1 MKGGELMVILDREV
15 VVYLEESY
23 LTQAEKVHRLH
34 YKLLQTIDNA
44 LLQSQGI
51 ALDPRRCNEEKL
63 FSTEERHQTF
73 ARIDFYHAS
82 CRELTRPLSQ
92 GTNFSAIYENL
103 TQSVHL
109 LSELYAFYE
118 QYLIRNEEKK
128 LSHTELPQQNRQQM
142 DDLDQARQELARQL
156 RYFSIQTTSLEPDIK
171 SMLLTRRIPMEK
183 SYRLTDGIQYRPV
196 CQTIRRLFSQKNS
209 KPKLA
214 KSSFNNLSENLPVRV
229 GPMKPVDP
237 SVLKIIESL
246 AYLS

>member
-1 MKGGELMVILDREV
+1 MVILDREV

-23 LTQAEKVHRLH
+23 LAQAEKVHRLH

-44 LLQSQGI
+44 LLQSQEI
-51 ALDPRRCNEEKL
+51 ALDPRRCSEEKL

-73 ARIDFYHAS
+73 ARIAFYHAS
-82 CRELTRPLSQ
+82 CHELTRPLSQ
-92 GTNFSAIYENL
+92 GANFSAIYENL
-103 TQSVHL
+103 AQSTRL

-118 QYLIRNEEKK
+118 QYLIRNEEKE

-142 DDLDQARQELARQL
+142 EDLDQARQELARQL
-156 RYFSIQTTSLEPDIK
+156 RYFSIQATSLEPDIK
-171 SMLLTRRIPMEK
+171 SMLLARRIPMEK

-196 CQTIRRLFSQKNS
+196 CQTIRRLFFQKNF

-229 GPMKPVDP
+229 GPKKPVDRNI
-237 SVLKIIESL
+237 LRIIESL

>member
-1 MKGGELMVILDREV
+1 MIILDCEV

-23 LTQAEKVHRLH
+23 LAQAEKVHRLH

-44 LLQSQGI
+44 LLQSQEI
-51 ALDPRRCNEEKL
+51 ALDPHRCNEEKL

-73 ARIDFYHAS
+73 ARIAFYHAS
-82 CRELTRPLSQ
+82 CHELTRPLSQ
-92 GTNFSAIYENL
+92 GANFSAIYENL
-103 TQSVHL
+103 AQSTRL

-118 QYLIRNEEKK
+118 QYLIRNEEKE

-142 DDLDQARQELARQL
+142 EDLDQARQELARQL
-156 RYFSIQTTSLEPDIK
+156 RYFSIQATSLEPDVK
-171 SMLLTRRIPMEK
+171 SMLLARRIPMEK

-229 GPMKPVDP
+229 GPKKPVDP
-237 SVLKIIESL
+237 SVIKIIESL

>member
-1 MKGGELMVILDREV
+1 MIILDREV

-23 LTQAEKVHRLH
+23 LAQAEKVHRLH

-51 ALDPRRCNEEKL
+51 ALDPRRCHEEKF

-73 ARIDFYHAS
+73 NRLAFYHAR
-82 CRELTRPLSQ
+82 CHEFTRPLSQ
-92 GTNFSAIYENL
+92 ESNFSAIYENL
-103 TQSVHL
+103 AQSARL

-118 QYLIRNEEKK
+118 QFLIRNEEKE
-128 LSHTELPQQNRQQM
+128 LSHTELPQQNRKQM

-156 RYFSIQTTSLEPDIK
+156 RYFSIQATILEPDIK
-171 SMLLTRRIPMEK
+171 SMLLARRIPMEK

-196 CQTIRRLFSQKNS
+196 CQTIRRLFFQKNF

-214 KSSFNNLSENLPVRV
+214 KSSFNNLSENLSVRV
-229 GPMKPVDP
+229 GPMKPVDRNI
-237 SVLKIIESL
+237 LKIIESL

>member
-1 MKGGELMVILDREV
+1 MVILDREV

-51 ALDPRRCNEEKL
+51 ALDSRRCNEEKL

-142 DDLDQARQELARQL
+142 EDLDQARQELARQL

>member
-1 MKGGELMVILDREV
+1 MIILDREV

-23 LTQAEKVHRLH
+23 LAQAEKVHRLH

-44 LLQSQGI
+44 LLQSQEI
-51 ALDPRRCNEEKL
+51 ALDPRRCSEEKL

-73 ARIDFYHAS
+73 ARIAFYHAS
-82 CRELTRPLSQ
+82 CHELTRPLSQ
-92 GTNFSAIYENL
+92 GANFSAIYENL
-103 TQSVHL
+103 AQSTRL

-118 QYLIRNEEKK
+118 QYLIRNKEKK

-142 DDLDQARQELARQL
+142 EDLDQARQELARQL
-156 RYFSIQTTSLEPDIK
+156 RYFSIQATSLEPDIK
-171 SMLLTRRIPMEK
+171 SMLLARRIPMEK

-209 KPKLA
+209 KPILV

-229 GPMKPVDP
+229 GPKKPVNHN
-237 SVLKIIESL
+237 VLKIIESL

>member
-1 MKGGELMVILDREV
+1 MVILDREV

-51 ALDPRRCNEEKL
+51 ALDSRRCNEEKL

-237 SVLKIIESL
+237 SVIKIIESL

>member
-1 MKGGELMVILDREV
+1 MVILDREV

-51 ALDPRRCNEEKL
+51 ALDSRRCNEEKL

-209 KPKLA
+209 QPKLA

-229 GPMKPVDP
+229 GPMKPVDRNI
-237 SVLKIIESL
+237 LRIIESL

>member
-1 MKGGELMVILDREV
+1 MVILDREV

-23 LTQAEKVHRLH
+23 LAQAEKVHRLH

-51 ALDPRRCNEEKL
+51 ALDPRRCHEEKL
-63 FSTEERHQTF
+63 FSAEERHQTF
-73 ARIDFYHAS
+73 AHIAFYHAR
-82 CRELTRPLSQ
+82 CHEFTRPLSQ
-92 GTNFSAIYENL
+92 ETNFSAIYENL
-103 TQSVHL
+103 TQSARL

-118 QYLIRNEEKK
+118 QYLIRNEEKE

-142 DDLDQARQELARQL
+142 EDLDQARQELTRQL
-156 RYFSIQTTSLEPDIK
+156 KYFSIQATSLESDIK
-171 SMLLTRRIPMEK
+171 SMLLARRIPMEK
-183 SYRLTDGIQYRPV
+183 GYRLTDCIQYRPV
-196 CQTIRRLFSQKNS
+196 CQTIRSLFSQKNS

-229 GPMKPVDP
+229 GTMKPVDRNI
-237 SVLKIIESL
+237 LKIIESL

>member
-1 MKGGELMVILDREV
+1 MVILDREV

-23 LTQAEKVHRLH
+23 LAQAEKVHRLH
-34 YKLLQTIDNA
+34 YKLLQTIDNV
-44 LLQSQGI
+44 LLQSQEI
-51 ALDPRRCNEEKL
+51 ALDPRRCHEEKL
-63 FSTEERHQTF
+63 FSAEERHQTF
-73 ARIDFYHAS
+73 ARIAFYHAR
-82 CRELTRPLSQ
+82 CHEFTRPLSQ
-92 GTNFSAIYENL
+92 ETNFSAIYENL
-103 TQSVHL
+103 AQSTRL

-118 QYLIRNEEKK
+118 QFLIRNEEKE

-156 RYFSIQTTSLEPDIK
+156 KYFSIQTTSLEPDIK
-171 SMLLTRRIPMEK
+171 SLLLARRIPMEK

-214 KSSFNNLSENLPVRV
+214 KSSFNNLSENLSVRV
-229 GPMKPVDP
+229 GPMKPVDHN
-237 SVLKIIESL
+237 VLKIIESL

>member
-51 ALDPRRCNEEKL
+51 ALDSRRCNEEKL

-128 LSHTELPQQNRQQM
+128 LSHVELPQQNRQQM

-214 KSSFNNLSENLPVRV
+214 KSSLNNLSENLPVRV

-237 SVLKIIESL
+237 SVIKIIESL

>member
-1 MKGGELMVILDREV
+1 MVILDREV

-23 LTQAEKVHRLH
+23 LAQAEKVHRLH
-34 YKLLQTIDNA
+34 CKLLQTIDNA
-44 LLQSQGI
+44 LLQPQGI
-51 ALDPRRCNEEKL
+51 NLDSTRCAKEKL
-63 FSTEERHQTF
+63 FSSEERHRTF
-73 ARIDFYHAS
+73 NQLAFYHAS
-82 CRELTRPLSQ
+82 CHELTRPLSQ

-103 TQSVHL
+103 AQSVRL

-118 QYLIRNEEKK
+118 RYLIRNEEKE

-142 DDLDQARQELARQL
+142 EDLDQARQELARQL
-156 RYFSIQTTSLEPDIK
+156 RYFSIQATSLEPDIK
-171 SMLLTRRIPMEK
+171 SMLLARRIPMEK

-229 GPMKPVDP
+229 GPKKPVDP
-237 SVLKIIESL
+237 SVIKIIESL

>member
-1 MKGGELMVILDREV
+1 MVILDREV

-51 ALDPRRCNEEKL
+51 ALDSRRCNEEKL

>member
-1 MKGGELMVILDREV
+1 MVILDREV

-51 ALDPRRCNEEKL
+51 ALDSRRCNEEKL

-171 SMLLTRRIPMEK
+171 SMLLTRRILMEK

-229 GPMKPVDP
+229 GPKKPVDP
-237 SVLKIIESL
+237 SVIKIIESL

>member
-1 MKGGELMVILDREV
+1 MVILDREV

-156 RYFSIQTTSLEPDIK
+156 RYFSIQTTS
-171 SMLLTRRIPMEK
+171 
-183 SYRLTDGIQYRPV
+183 
-196 CQTIRRLFSQKNS
+196 
-209 KPKLA
+209 
-214 KSSFNNLSENLPVRV
+214 
-229 GPMKPVDP
+229 
-237 SVLKIIESL
+237 
-246 AYLS
+246 

>member
-1 MKGGELMVILDREV
+1 MVILDREV

-51 ALDPRRCNEEKL
+51 ALDSRQCHEEKL

-103 TQSVHL
+103 TQSTHL

-118 QYLIRNEEKK
+118 QYLIRNEEKE

-229 GPMKPVDP
+229 GPKKPVNHN
-237 SVLKIIESL
+237 VLKIIESL

>member
-1 MKGGELMVILDREV
+1 MIILDREV

-23 LTQAEKVHRLH
+23 LAQAEKVHRLH

-44 LLQSQGI
+44 LLQSQEI
-51 ALDPRRCNEEKL
+51 ALDPRRCSEEKL

-73 ARIDFYHAS
+73 ARIAFYHAS
-82 CRELTRPLSQ
+82 CHELTRPLSQ
-92 GTNFSAIYENL
+92 GANFSAIYENL
-103 TQSVHL
+103 AQSTRL

-118 QYLIRNEEKK
+118 QYLIRNEEKE

-156 RYFSIQTTSLEPDIK
+156 RYFLIQTTSLEPDIK
-171 SMLLTRRIPMEK
+171 LMLLTRRIPMEK

-196 CQTIRRLFSQKNS
+196 CQTIRRLFSQRNS

-229 GPMKPVDP
+229 GPKKPVDP
-237 SVLKIIESL
+237 SVIKIIESL

>member
-1 MKGGELMVILDREV
+1 MVILDREV

-51 ALDPRRCNEEKL
+51 ALDSRRCNEEKL

-237 SVLKIIESL
+237 SVIRIIESL

>member
-1 MKGGELMVILDREV
+1 MVILDREV

-23 LTQAEKVHRLH
+23 LAQAEKVHRLH

-51 ALDPRRCNEEKL
+51 ALDPLRCHEEKL

-73 ARIDFYHAS
+73 ARIAFYHAS
-82 CRELTRPLSQ
+82 CHELTRPLSKE
-92 GTNFSAIYENL
+92 TNFSAIYENL
-103 TQSVHL
+103 AQSVRL

-118 QYLIRNEEKK
+118 QYLIRNEDKE
-128 LSHTELPQQNRQQM
+128 LSHTELPQQNRKQM
-142 DDLDQARQELARQL
+142 KDLDQARRELARQL
-156 RYFSIQTTSLEPDIK
+156 RYFSNQIICTEPDIR
-171 SMLLTRRIPMEK
+171 SMLLALRIHTEK
-183 SYRLTDGIQYRPV
+183 NYRLTDGIQYRPV

-237 SVLKIIESL
+237 SVMKIIESL

>member
-1 MKGGELMVILDREV
+1 MIILDREV

-23 LTQAEKVHRLH
+23 LAQAEKVHRLH

-51 ALDPRRCNEEKL
+51 ALDPRQCNEEKL

-73 ARIDFYHAS
+73 ARITFYHAS
-82 CRELTRPLSQ
+82 CHELTRPLSRE
-92 GTNFSAIYENL
+92 TNFSAIYENL
-103 TQSVHL
+103 TQSARL
-109 LSELYAFYE
+109 LSELYDFYE
-118 QYLIRNEEKK
+118 QYLIRNGEKE

-142 DDLDQARQELARQL
+142 EDLDQARQELTRQL
-156 RYFSIQTTSLEPDIK
+156 RYFSIQATSLEPDIK
-171 SMLLTRRIPMEK
+171 SMLLAQRIPMEK

-209 KPKLA
+209 KPKIA

-229 GPMKPVDP
+229 GPKKPVNHN
-237 SVLKIIESL
+237 VLKIIESL

>member
-1 MKGGELMVILDREV
+1 MIILDREV

-23 LTQAEKVHRLH
+23 LAQAEKVHRLH

-44 LLQSQGI
+44 LLQSQEI
-51 ALDPRRCNEEKL
+51 ALDPRRCSEEKL

-73 ARIDFYHAS
+73 ARIAFYHAS
-82 CRELTRPLSQ
+82 CHELTRPLSQ
-92 GTNFSAIYENL
+92 GANFSAIYENL
-103 TQSVHL
+103 AQSTRL

-118 QYLIRNEEKK
+118 QYLIRNEEKE

-142 DDLDQARQELARQL
+142 EDLDQARQELARQL
-156 RYFSIQTTSLEPDIK
+156 RYFSIQATSLEPDIK
-171 SMLLTRRIPMEK
+171 SMLLARRIPMEK

-209 KPKLA
+209 KPILV

-237 SVLKIIESL
+237 SVIKIIESL

>member
-1 MKGGELMVILDREV
+1 MVILDREV

-23 LTQAEKVHRLH
+23 LAQAEKVHRLH

-51 ALDPRRCNEEKL
+51 ALDPRQCNEEKL

-73 ARIDFYHAS
+73 ARIAFYHAS
-82 CRELTRPLSQ
+82 CHELTRPLSKE
-92 GTNFSAIYENL
+92 TNFSAIYENL
-103 TQSVHL
+103 VQSARL

-118 QYLIRNEEKK
+118 QYLIRAQVNDEVRES
-128 LSHTELPQQNRQQM
+128 SHTELPQQNRQQM

-156 RYFSIQTTSLEPDIK
+156 KYFSIQATSLEPDIK
-171 SMLLTRRIPMEK
+171 SMLLARRIPMEK
-183 SYRLTDGIQYRPV
+183 SYRLIDSLQYRPV

-209 KPKLA
+209 RPKLA

-237 SVLKIIESL
+237 NVIKIIESL